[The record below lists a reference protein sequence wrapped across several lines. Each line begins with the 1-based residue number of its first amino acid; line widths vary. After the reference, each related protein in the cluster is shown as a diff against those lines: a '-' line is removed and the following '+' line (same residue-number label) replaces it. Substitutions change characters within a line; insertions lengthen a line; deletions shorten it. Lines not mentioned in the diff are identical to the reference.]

1 MYTIRTPTLLMM
13 TQTWSSVLP
22 HQPKVSP
29 MTPPYESA
37 PTTPLNRTSSWMEAS
52 ARSAASTMLTRPGT
66 RPSTFMVAGSAMMP
80 APTIVV
86 DRLKTAPGKEAPLN
100 SWNAA
105 SSSPSAAAAEP
116 SRFVGSSGSL
126 GSAAPPMVIF
136 ERNSGGFLWSTDYS
150 FSFEKKKKR
159 KKSNFST
166 KLGFFASAACSS
178 PTTKKSGGFLCS

>member
-1 MYTIRTPTLLMM
+1 
-13 TQTWSSVLP
+13 
-22 HQPKVSP
+22 
-29 MTPPYESA
+29 
-37 PTTPLNRTSSWMEAS
+37 
-52 ARSAASTMLTRPGT
+52 MLTRPGT

-105 SSSPSAAAAEP
+105 SSSPSAAAAGP

-136 ERNSGGFLWSTDYS
+136 EKNSGGFLWSTDYS
-150 FSFEKKKKR
+150 FSFEKKRRERKAIFLQSLDFLHQQLVPLLLQRRVGDSYAPSPKNSTQSAGMQAQTPTTRPR
-159 KKSNFST
+159 KKEQ
-166 KLGFFASAACSS
+166 
-178 PTTKKSGGFLCS
+178 KSENLTEQNRDTANQATSRRLVSIGSV